1 MGTLFEELKE
11 GLEQVA
17 LYLDG
22 KLPDVRVRV
31 FEPNEIQ
38 QLRAKAG
45 LTQSQFAEMIGA
57 SIGTVRKWEQ
67 GLRKPSG
74 AAKTLLRIVAHR
86 PSIVRE
92 ALGVEP
98 KAALR
103 RPRRAA

>member
-1 MGTLFEELKE
+1 MTRLFDELKE
-11 GLEQVA
+11 GLTEA
-17 LYLDG
+17 LAYVRG
-22 KLPDVRVRV
+22 ENTGARVRII
-31 FEPNEIQ
+31 EPNEIQ

-86 PSIVRE
+86 MGPAKRRTRQ
-92 ALGVEP
+92 
-98 KAALR
+98 AA
-103 RPRRAA
+103 